1 MSIFR
6 VFSIVLMS
14 AVLAL
19 PAAMAEEMQMQ
30 PVMNKTNTMQESSMQ
45 GGSMQG
51 GDAPAD
57 ARSSDYSDGY
67 EYRHMA
73 GWEDTDEIVFG
84 KLIADQMEY
93 RSNNHGSNS
102 LRWDVQGWR
111 GTDYN
116 KLWMK
121 FEGDHGL
128 STRVGTLELQTLYSH
143 AVSAFW
149 DVQVGARYDQFYGA
163 GTSNHRIFA
172 VVGLQGLAPY
182 WFDLEPAL
190 FVSDKGDV
198 SARITGTYDLLFTQ
212 RLILQP
218 RLEINVAFTDV
229 PQFGVGKGLNDMQLG
244 LRLRYE
250 ITREFAPYI
259 GIAQQQKFG
268 TTANLVRAGGEAV
281 KNVSLIAGLR
291 WWF

>member
-1 MSIFR
+1 MINFKELSILFIGLGMSL
-6 VFSIVLMS
+6 S
-14 AVLAL
+14 LAE
-19 PAAMAEEMQMQ
+19 AEEMQMK
-30 PVMNKTNTMQESSMQ
+30 PMMNKANIMQET
-45 GGSMQG
+45 SMQG

-73 GWEDTDEIVFG
+73 GWEDTDEIVFD

-93 RSNNHGSNS
+93 RSNNNGNNS
-102 LRWDVQGWR
+102 LRYDMQGWR

-116 KLWMK
+116 KIWLK
-121 FEGDHGL
+121 LEGDDEL
-128 STRVGTLELQTLYSH
+128 STRTGNLELQTLYSH

-149 DVQVGARYDQFYGA
+149 DVQIGARYDYFYSPGIV
-163 GTSNHRIFA
+163 NDRFLA
-172 VVGLQGLAPY
+172 VIGFQGLAPY

-229 PQFGVGKGLNDMQLG
+229 PQFGVGKGINDMQLG

-268 TTANLVRAGGEAV
+268 TTADLARAGGEAS
-281 KNVSLIAGLR
+281 NNISLIAGLR

>member
-6 VFSIVLMS
+6 IFSILTMS
-14 AVLAL
+14 AWLAL
-19 PAAMAEEMQMQ
+19 SVAQAEEMKMDAAMDEGKVMQ
-30 PVMNKTNTMQESSMQ
+30 KST
-45 GGSMQG
+45 MQG

-84 KLIADQMEY
+84 KLIADQLEY
-93 RSNNHGSNS
+93 RSNNSGNNS

-111 GTDYN
+111 GTDYH

-121 FEGDHGL
+121 FEGDQEQ
-128 STRVGTLELQTLYSH
+128 STKVGALELQTLYSH
-143 AVSAFW
+143 AVSPFW
-149 DVQVGARYDQFYGA
+149 DIQAGIRFDQSYGA
-163 GTSNHRIFA
+163 GASDQRIFA
-172 VVGLQGLAPY
+172 VVGFQGLAPY

-190 FVSDKGDV
+190 FISDKGDV

-218 RLEINVAFTDV
+218 RLEINLAFSDV
-229 PQFGVGKGLNDMQLG
+229 PEFGVGKGINDIQLG
-244 LRLRYE
+244 MRLRYE
-250 ITREFAPYI
+250 MTREFAPYI
-259 GIAQQQKFG
+259 GIAQQKTLG
-268 TTANLVRAGGEAV
+268 TTANFVSLAGEAV
-281 KNVSLIAGLR
+281 NNVSLIAGLR

>member
-1 MSIFR
+1 
-6 VFSIVLMS
+6 
-14 AVLAL
+14 
-19 PAAMAEEMQMQ
+19 
-30 PVMNKTNTMQESSMQ
+30 
-45 GGSMQG
+45 MQG
-51 GDAPAD
+51 GDAPAN

-84 KLIADQMEY
+84 KLIADQMEH

-121 FEGDHGL
+121 FEGDHEL
-128 STRVGTLELQTLYSH
+128 STRVGSLELQTLYSH

-149 DVQVGARYDQFYGA
+149 DVQIGARYDQSYGVGA
-163 GTSNHRIFA
+163 NNHRIFA
-172 VVGLQGLAPY
+172 VLGLQGLAPY

-198 SARITGTYDLLFTQ
+198 SARMTGTYDLLFTQ

-218 RLEINVAFTDV
+218 RLEINVALADV
-229 PQFGVGKGLNDMQLG
+229 PQFGVGKGVNDMQLG

-250 ITREFAPYI
+250 ITREFAPYV

-268 TTANLVRAGGEAV
+268 TTANLARTAGVAV
-281 KNVSLIAGLR
+281 NNVSLMAGLR

>member
-6 VFSIVLMS
+6 VFLILVS
-14 AVLAL
+14 AWLAL
-19 PAAMAEEMQMQ
+19 SSAQAKEMQMDAEN
-30 PVMNKTNTMQESSMQ
+30 VMKK
-45 GGSMQG
+45 GSMQG

-93 RSNNHGSNS
+93 RSNNSGNNS
-102 LRWDVQGWR
+102 LRWDMQAWR

-121 FEGDHGL
+121 FEGDQEL
-128 STRVGTLELQTLYSH
+128 LTKVGALELQTLYSH

-149 DVQVGARYDQFYGA
+149 DLQAGIRFDQFYGA
-163 GTSNHRIFA
+163 GVNNQRTFA
-172 VVGLQGLAPY
+172 VVGFQGLAPY

-190 FVSDKGDV
+190 FISDKGDV

-218 RLEINVAFTDV
+218 RLEINLSFSDV
-229 PQFGVGKGLNDMQLG
+229 PEFDVGKGINDLQLG
-244 LRLRYE
+244 MRLRYE
-250 ITREFAPYI
+250 VTREFAPYI
-259 GIAQQQKFG
+259 GVAQQKKFG
-268 TTANLVRAGGEAV
+268 TTATFVKTAGEAAN
-281 KNVSLIAGLR
+281 NVSLIAGLR

>member
-6 VFSIVLMS
+6 IFSILTMS
-14 AVLAL
+14 AWLAL
-19 PAAMAEEMQMQ
+19 SVAQAEEMQMDTAMDVGK
-30 PVMNKTNTMQESSMQ
+30 VMQKNA
-45 GGSMQG
+45 MQG

-84 KLIADQMEY
+84 KLIADQLEY
-93 RSNNHGSNS
+93 RSNNSGNNS

-111 GTDYN
+111 GTDYH

-121 FEGDHGL
+121 FEGDQEQ
-128 STRVGTLELQTLYSH
+128 STKVGALELQTLYSH

-149 DVQVGARYDQFYGA
+149 DIQAGIRFDQSYGA
-163 GTSNHRIFA
+163 VASDQRIFA
-172 VVGLQGLAPY
+172 VVGFQGLAPY

-190 FVSDKGDV
+190 FISDKGDV

-218 RLEINVAFTDV
+218 RLEINAAFSDV
-229 PQFGVGKGLNDMQLG
+229 PDAGVGKGINDIQLG
-244 LRLRYE
+244 MRLRYE
-250 ITREFAPYI
+250 MTRKFAPYI
-259 GIAQQQKFG
+259 GVAQQKTLG
-268 TTANLVRAGGEAV
+268 TTANLVRTAGDAAN
-281 KNVSLIAGLR
+281 NVSLIAGLR